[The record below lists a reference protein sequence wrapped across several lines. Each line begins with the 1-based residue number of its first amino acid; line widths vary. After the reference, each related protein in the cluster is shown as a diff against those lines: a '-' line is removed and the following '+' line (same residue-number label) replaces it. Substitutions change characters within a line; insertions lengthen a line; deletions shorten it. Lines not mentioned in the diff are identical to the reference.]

1 VQIVFSLRNVQL
13 SLFSDPAY
21 QVSTLGS
28 LTTAVASASGVVQ
41 NLVSIRRVRDI
52 SNPSFPT
59 IVWINPQ
66 YAGDVFPARRRLSA
80 LGAVSIDTQI
90 TLFSNVVA
98 ASMSASL
105 SSSSAKLASDVKM
118 SLVNQSSPLS
128 SSQIEAVVQPYLQSL
143 KPSESRDLFSSLMS
157 TTNINVAISI
167 TLSLFSLSIIM
178 GFYVTCRKCLIK
190 RRLKKSIHPAPSDNN
205 DNEISDDED
214 KDEVEKIIE
223 TNESSTESVESLD
236 SVDQSDQI
244 EVSNST
250 DESNQIENVISLE
263 STLESTDESTLE
275 GNDQHTLERTD
286 QRTLESTHNY
296 IHN

>member
-21 QVSTLGS
+21 QVSTLDS

-190 RRLKKSIHPAPSDNN
+190 RRLKKSIHPAPSDKN

-214 KDEVEKIIE
+214 KDKDEKIIE
-223 TNESSTESVESLD
+223 TNESSTESVEALD
-236 SVDQSDQI
+236 RTDQI

-263 STLESTDESTLE
+263 STLESNDESTLE